1 MIFFQNATLVDGSGA
16 PPSSGSVLV
25 RDASIESVGS
35 TTPPADAE
43 VVDCAGLA
51 LAPGFIDIHS
61 HSDLQVL
68 RGDRAKADQGVTA
81 EVVGNCGFSAF
92 PCGRHAAGVRTFADS
107 ILYGAGEE
115 WQWPDARGYFRDAHA
130 RARFC
135 HVESLVGHGTLRTA
149 VAGPRQGP
157 LDPSDVD
164 SMEGLLADSL
174 AGGAAGFST
183 GLMYAPGSS
192 APQDELLRLCRVVA
206 RAGKIYTTHMRS
218 YGDQLLEAIE
228 EQLDLARQAGCRLQ
242 LSHLQAV
249 GRRNWDKQRRALDRL
264 DAARR
269 EGIDVAFDSYPYLA
283 GSTVLTQLLPQS
295 ALDGGTGALIGR
307 LTDPATRARLL
318 QETREGMPQQ
328 WSDIVVSSVASA
340 ERQDYVGQTIAG
352 LAETARRDPAEFVFD
367 LLIEERAQVTM
378 ISFNQ
383 SEQNLREL
391 LTHPLCTVIS
401 DGFYVQ
407 GRPHPRL
414 YGTFPSLLGD
424 VSRDRGWLSLADAV
438 HRVTNRP
445 ATRFSLA
452 RRGLLAPGYLADLV
466 LFDPATV
473 AGKASY
479 DEPTTPPAGIR
490 RVYLEGRRIT

>member
-1 MIFFQNATLVDGSGA
+1 MAA
-16 PPSSGSVLV
+16 
-25 RDASIESVGS
+25 
-35 TTPPADAE
+35 PADAE
-43 VVDCAGLA
+43 VVDCTGLA

-68 RGDRAKADQGVTA
+68 RSDRAKADQGVTA

-92 PCGRHAAGVRTFADS
+92 PCGSHADGVRAFADP

-115 WQWPDARGYFRDAHA
+115 WQWPDARGYFGDSRA

-157 LDPSDVD
+157 LGSADLDA
-164 SMEGLLADSL
+164 MEGMLADCL

-192 APQDELLRLCRVVA
+192 APREELLRLCRVVA
-206 RAGKIYTTHMRS
+206 RAGRIYTSHMRS

-228 EQLDLARQAGCRLQ
+228 EQLDLARQTGCRLQ

-264 DAARR
+264 EAARE

-295 ALDGGTGALIGR
+295 ALDGGTDALLER
-307 LTDPATRARLL
+307 LTEPATRARLL
-318 QETREGMPQQ
+318 KETRDGMPQQ

-340 ERQDYVGQTIAG
+340 KRQDHVGRTIAD
-352 LAETARRDPAEFVFD
+352 LAERAGHDPAEFVFD
-367 LLIEERAQVTM
+367 LLIEERAQVLM

-401 DGFYVQ
+401 DGFYVE

-414 YGTFPSLLGD
+414 YGTFPSLLGE
-424 VSRDRGWLSLADAV
+424 VSRERGWLSLADAV

-452 RRGLLAPGYLADLV
+452 RRGLLAAGYVADIV

-473 AGKASY
+473 AGKANY
-479 DEPTTPPAGIR
+479 DEPKTPPTGIR